1 MEMYTGTVVGGLLS
15 SGLPLIGWI
24 IAVVLVTIMLRR
36 GGARAERFLLAGTLL
51 MLFQSLIAMSTASI
65 VTWLT
70 TGGEM
75 SNVEI
80 ASVWG
85 LFGLVRGLI
94 SLAGIICLVYAFW
107 VKFKSANWTFSAYS
121 LYSWRGDIFIYYH
134 EFDKSR
140 TNYSW

>member
-107 VKFKSANWTFSAYS
+107 VKFKSAN
-121 LYSWRGDIFIYYH
+121 
-134 EFDKSR
+134 
-140 TNYSW
+140 